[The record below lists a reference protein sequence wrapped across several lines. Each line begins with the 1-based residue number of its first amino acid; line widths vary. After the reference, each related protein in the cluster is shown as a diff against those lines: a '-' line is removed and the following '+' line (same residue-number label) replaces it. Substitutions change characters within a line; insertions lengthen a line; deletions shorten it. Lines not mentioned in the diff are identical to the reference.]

1 MRGRNFGIGLLLFFF
16 PMVVCSQDLIHSF
29 LPIVKGHYFYLI
41 ETHGSHKITID
52 RWGTAPT
59 STLESLLKDVRQGR
73 LSNPQRFFLTRNTNG
88 FYELDSHSKTPDTL
102 SPTFGFTEY
111 NGSLFI
117 AHREG
122 IDEIDLSSLLEAD
135 ESKVIDIKSFKPL
148 PFATGIV
155 FLKSVFKNDLMITS
169 QWDPSQDSSTL
180 SIFLDDDTKIN
191 EWQLNFPLLNLSLE
205 ALTLFAAGGKEGLHI
220 NQDAKLS
227 LGNFESG
234 KSIDCKMKKGNG
246 LFVFMIKGKTQVDQ
260 DVLGKRD
267 SIGISGV
274 DSVEI
279 KAIQDSKI
287 LLIEVPMKE

>member
-1 MRGRNFGIGLLLFFF
+1 VKLL
-16 PMVVCSQDLIHSF
+16 QIW
-29 LPIVKGHYFYLI
+29 I
-41 ETHGSHKITID
+41 ETK
-52 RWGTAPT
+52 
-59 STLESLLKDVRQGR
+59 E
-73 LSNPQRFFLTRNTNG
+73 
-88 FYELDSHSKTPDTL
+88 E
-102 SPTFGFTEY
+102 
-111 NGSLFI
+111 
-117 AHREG
+117 
-122 IDEIDLSSLLEAD
+122 
-135 ESKVIDIKSFKPL
+135 DIKPRYDQAKIL
-148 PFATGIV
+148 PA
-155 FLKSVFKNDLMITS
+155 KNKFVVLAS
-169 QWDPSQDSSTL
+169 
-180 SIFLDDDTKIN
+180 
-191 EWQLNFPLLNLSLE
+191 
-205 ALTLFAAGGKEGLHI
+205 GGKEGLHI